1 MVANCE
7 TLVSDAG
14 AMYVC
19 ILWSHAC
26 AVRHVHACKTCT
38 HMYTQG
44 VPKAEIRKILRQQ
57 RQARWQ
63 QLMTSKP
70 DDKYED
76 PADIAAIEYA
86 QEHMGDYKLKTDPDY
101 VVPEHLRINAEKK
114 RRQMVR
120 APVRHSAHVHQCS
133 HAPVRHSAHMQS
145 FALDNNSTSCA
156 ARVSTYFQDVSHV
169 KIVRV
174 RMRSPNSH
182 LYFYGLMPRC

>member
-133 HAPVRHSAHMQS
+133 HAPVRHSAHMHQ
-145 FALDNNSTSCA
+145 CA
-156 ARVSTYFQDVSHV
+156 TVLTCSRLPLIITARLAQRGYPHTF
-169 KIVRV
+169 
-174 RMRSPNSH
+174 RMFHMSR
-182 LYFYGLMPRC
+182 